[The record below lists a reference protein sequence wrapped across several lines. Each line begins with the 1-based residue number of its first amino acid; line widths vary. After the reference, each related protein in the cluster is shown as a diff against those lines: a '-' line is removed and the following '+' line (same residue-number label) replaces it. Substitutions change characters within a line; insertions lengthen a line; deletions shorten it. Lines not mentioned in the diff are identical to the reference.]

1 MLHKIHHVIRNLP
14 TIWYMS
20 VSCICIGHA
29 DLSPL
34 SHTTYMSPHLGLV
47 NSHYYIAAYICK
59 NSTIRYKPNEA
70 RSSVITYNNRDSS
83 QKQSS

>member
-47 NSHYYIAAYICK
+47 NSHYNNAALLECTRAK
-59 NSTIRYKPNEA
+59 TALDGTNPMRHCQ
-70 RSSVITYNNRDSS
+70 V
-83 QKQSS
+83 